1 VVREIAFGLTQ
12 NWDTSSDLEV
22 HPQAELQ
29 EAIAAEED
37 AGYIRMKQDQVD
49 MLAKK
54 VQQEKRT
61 LPGKMET
68 LSPV

>member
-1 VVREIAFGLTQ
+1 LGLTQ
-12 NWDTSSDLEV
+12 NWDISSEREV

-54 VQQEKRT
+54 VGQEKRT